1 MMGKNET
8 SKAPK
13 AKILTKNKKLGGKKE
28 NISIIKIKKTLE
40 IIITLPTFKSSF
52 KSFFINKY

>member
-52 KSFFINKY
+52 KSFL

>member
-28 NISIIKIKKTLE
+28 NISIIKIKKHW
-40 IIITLPTFKSSF
+40 KSLSLYQPLNLLLNLF
-52 KSFFINKY
+52 YK